1 MRAELRGATVEGMS
15 ENVPDSFDARQPDL
29 PTLGVDPDP
38 VPDDHTGEAPTRE
51 PLEED
56 EPTGA

>member
-1 MRAELRGATVEGMS
+1 MS
-15 ENVPDSFDARQPDL
+15 EDLPDSFDPQQPDL

-38 VPDDHTGEAPTRE
+38 VPDDHEGEAPTRE
-51 PLEED
+51 PLDDD